1 MQLSGEAR
9 RAGSRFTLYF
19 LLSTEFFSY
28 FVIIP
33 MLFLYFYVNLD
44 ISMENLKLLLAI
56 LVVVVPVSM
65 ATTFLSDAVVLGPV
79 RKYMK
84 IALSGAA
91 VPEDIFEKGRRRFFS
106 LTFIHT
112 IGSLLRWIA
121 GLLMAYI
128 PFTVMAELS
137 RVQTINV
144 WLTMAI
150 VPPLGMVLYFF
161 LTEKFVQRYLNL
173 GFFSARVA
181 GVEAIHVNFLLRMVL
196 SICVM
201 LTLPVIAVIGYFL
214 LILERAGVTG
224 GLDMVKLGFILV
236 FGVIAAGSLVYG
248 LTSSIKEKVNMIT
261 AYLHDIGRGD
271 FTSDRSVMAVVD
283 DLTMISRDVYHMKES
298 LADIIREIRSKSTQL
313 ERSTNEISGITGSFT
328 VDTQNQASTVEEIT
342 ATLEEV
348 SAGMDNIA
356 YNAQVQVSELDALM
370 DKMNV
375 LTEAAGDINRRTSGA
390 RALTEDIS
398 GQAASGEEALTRMKE
413 SMGRIDE
420 SSRQMTS
427 IIGIINDISDK
438 INLLSLNAAIEAAR
452 AGDAG
457 RGFAV
462 VADEISK
469 LADSTA
475 TSVKQIGSLIAS
487 SEKEIEFGLGTVN
500 DVVEKISTITRGVG
514 EINTMMESISV
525 FMDRHIESNI
535 RLNSD
540 VNGVLKKSGEIE
552 NAIVEQK
559 TAMNEVVSSVNG
571 INELTQKISTGSE
584 DIARNTKDNLDLTNT
599 LKARVESFVIE

>member
-1 MQLSGEAR
+1 
-9 RAGSRFTLYF
+9 
-19 LLSTEFFSY
+19 
-28 FVIIP
+28 
-33 MLFLYFYVNLD
+33 
-44 ISMENLKLLLAI
+44 
-56 LVVVVPVSM
+56 
-65 ATTFLSDAVVLGPV
+65 
-79 RKYMK
+79 
-84 IALSGAA
+84 
-91 VPEDIFEKGRRRFFS
+91 
-106 LTFIHT
+106 
-112 IGSLLRWIA
+112 
-121 GLLMAYI
+121 
-128 PFTVMAELS
+128 
-137 RVQTINV
+137 
-144 WLTMAI
+144 
-150 VPPLGMVLYFF
+150 
-161 LTEKFVQRYLNL
+161 
-173 GFFSARVA
+173 
-181 GVEAIHVNFLLRMVL
+181 
-196 SICVM
+196 
-201 LTLPVIAVIGYFL
+201 
-214 LILERAGVTG
+214 
-224 GLDMVKLGFILV
+224 
-236 FGVIAAGSLVYG
+236 
-248 LTSSIKEKVNMIT
+248 
-261 AYLHDIGRGD
+261 
-271 FTSDRSVMAVVD
+271 
-283 DLTMISRDVYHMKES
+283 
-298 LADIIREIRSKSTQL
+298 
-313 ERSTNEISGITGSFT
+313 
-328 VDTQNQASTVEEIT
+328 
-342 ATLEEV
+342 
-348 SAGMDNIA
+348 
-356 YNAQVQVSELDALM
+356 
-370 DKMNV
+370 
-375 LTEAAGDINRRTSGA
+375 
-390 RALTEDIS
+390 
-398 GQAASGEEALTRMKE
+398 
-413 SMGRIDE
+413 
-420 SSRQMTS
+420 TS